1 MNVLLDTSAYSEL
14 KRGNDAV
21 AKLVRDSE
29 EILLSAVVVGEL
41 LYGFRRGSR
50 LERNVDEFE
59 RFVERAHVHLVP
71 VTMVTADRYARIA
84 TRLREKGTPIPS
96 NDIWIAAHA
105 METGADL
112 VSFDLHFAQVDGL
125 VWRQPRALE

>member
-1 MNVLLDTSAYSEL
+1 MKSTFVGSQTSAY
-14 KRGNDAV
+14 
-21 AKLVRDSE
+21 
-29 EILLSAVVVGEL
+29 
-41 LYGFRRGSR
+41 
-50 LERNVDEFE
+50 
-59 RFVERAHVHLVP
+59 VHLIP
-71 VTMVTADRYARIA
+71 ITMVTADRYARIA